1 MSPSMGWFKN
11 KNSQNPQKL
20 TRLTTRFIAEQDG
33 PTERDLKAA
42 FIQVFREEPA
52 VERAYLARA
61 EHGHGSGA
69 HVTLAIKSSC
79 GENPLLVRKL
89 MSIFSEM
96 FNSQEHLDMMFIR
109 EDQEHQ
115 LREVCAPFYRLP
127 G

>member
-1 MSPSMGWFKN
+1 MGWFKN

-42 FIQVFREEPA
+42 FTQVFREEPA
-52 VERAYLARA
+52 VERAYLALA
-61 EHGHGSGA
+61 EHGDGTGA
-69 HVTLAIKSSC
+69 HVTLAIKSSF
-79 GENPLLVRKL
+79 GEDQLLVRKL